1 MRRITAFLTVLTAV
15 LAAAVTAQAQPRG
28 DWEVLG
34 SGRSSPGVES
44 LKIDVPGRRAGR
56 FDAVKVAV
64 RGGNIFLLE
73 VEVTFGNGDRQ
84 RARIRSPL
92 TAGAETGPIALEGP
106 RGRFV
111 REVRVKYGS
120 LGFLGRPRVVVLG
133 RAAGGPPPRRGV
145 SFRELGPRWQ
155 RVSVERANRERDR
168 DVIQLSRRDGRFD
181 AILLRVRQSPVRIRR
196 VRVVFGNGQRQ
207 DFDVPRVMRPGDET
221 NVLELRGRQGRFIDR
236 IVLVYR
242 DVGGPR
248 RARVA
253 VFARQAERRPTF
265 RDLGPDWSRLSA
277 DRVARERDREVIQLS
292 RRDGR
297 FDAIML
303 RVRQSPVRI
312 RRVRVV
318 FGNGRRQ
325 DLDLPN
331 VLRSGDSDVLELR
344 GRQGRF
350 IDRIVLVY
358 RDAGG
363 PRRARVEVWGRQ
375 TERTGFRPLGP
386 RWDEVGILRASRG
399 GDRDVIEMT
408 RRDGRFDALL
418 LRVKRNDVQF
428 RRVRVIY
435 GNGRADNL
443 DVDRRIREGE
453 ESDVLELRGAR
464 GRFIDRI
471 ELVYRTRGGGRLA
484 QVEVWGRKTR

>member
-1 MRRITAFLTVLTAV
+1 MRRIIAFLTVLTAV

-28 DWEVLG
+28 DWEILG

-92 TAGAETGPIALEGP
+92 TAGAETGPIALEGQ

-111 REVRVKYGS
+111 SEVRVKYGS

-133 RAAGGPPPRRGV
+133 RAAGGPPPRREAE
-145 SFRELGPRWQ
+145 FRNLGPRWERLGIN
-155 RVSVERANRERDR
+155 RVSRERER
-168 DVIQLSRRDGRFD
+168 EVIQMSRRDGRFN
-181 AILLRVRQSPVRIRR
+181 AIL
-196 VRVVFGNGQRQ
+196 
-207 DFDVPRVMRPGDET
+207 
-221 NVLELRGRQGRFIDR
+221 
-236 IVLVYR
+236 
-242 DVGGPR
+242 
-248 RARVA
+248 
-253 VFARQAERRPTF
+253 
-265 RDLGPDWSRLSA
+265 
-277 DRVARERDREVIQLS
+277 
-292 RRDGR
+292 
-297 FDAIML
+297 L

-331 VLRSGDSDVLELR
+331 VLRPGDSDVLELRGRQGRFIDRIVLVYRDAGGPRRARVAVFGRKTERRPTFRDLGPNWSRLSADRVARERDRDVIQLSRRDGRFNAILLRVRQSPVRIRRVRVVFGNGRRQDLDLPNVLRPGDSDVLELR

-428 RRVRVIY
+428 RRVRVVY

-443 DVDRRIREGE
+443 EVDRRIRKGE
-453 ESDVLELRGAR
+453 ESGVLELRGAR

-471 ELVYRTRGGGRLA
+471 ELAYRTRGGGRLA
-484 QVEVWGRKTR
+484 QVEVWGRRTR